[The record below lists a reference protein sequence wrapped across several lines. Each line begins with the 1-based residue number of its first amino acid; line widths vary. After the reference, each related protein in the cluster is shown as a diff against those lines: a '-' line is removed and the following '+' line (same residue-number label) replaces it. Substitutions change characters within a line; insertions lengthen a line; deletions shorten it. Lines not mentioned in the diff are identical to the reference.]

1 MVYLSFKT
9 TEVCDST
16 TVKMLTSIMLT
27 YIGPKKSGDDNY
39 FISRHFITYSSGNCE
54 IVQQPVDEEL
64 TSSDACFPKWLRCGH
79 DAHTTKDDIWHNLSS
94 QHFQFTFSIWLNQNV
109 LISLCKTMISF
120 ESVRLYKIVILT
132 ENVHISCFFP
142 VLTGWASS
150 TDKPHTLQAAILCHL
165 YVT

>member
-1 MVYLSFKT
+1 MFPVKNTSYLVLKNKRFTEVISKLLNKTGHGLLPFYSFLPLFVVYLFFKT

-64 TSSDACFPKWLRCGH
+64 TKFRCL
-79 DAHTTKDDIWHNLSS
+79 LSKMA
-94 QHFQFTFSIWLNQNV
+94 
-109 LISLCKTMISF
+109 SLW
-120 ESVRLYKIVILT
+120 
-132 ENVHISCFFP
+132 P
-142 VLTGWASS
+142 
-150 TDKPHTLQAAILCHL
+150 
-165 YVT
+165 

>member
-64 TSSDACFPKWLRCGH
+64 TRVQMLAFQNGFAVAMMRTQPK
-79 DAHTTKDDIWHNLSS
+79 TTFD
-94 QHFQFTFSIWLNQNV
+94 T
-109 LISLCKTMISF
+109 T
-120 ESVRLYKIVILT
+120 
-132 ENVHISCFFP
+132 
-142 VLTGWASS
+142 
-150 TDKPHTLQAAILCHL
+150 
-165 YVT
+165 

>member
-1 MVYLSFKT
+1 MVCCLFIHFFPFLWFYLFFKT

-64 TSSDACFPKWLRCGH
+64 TKFRCL
-79 DAHTTKDDIWHNLSS
+79 LSKMA
-94 QHFQFTFSIWLNQNV
+94 
-109 LISLCKTMISF
+109 SLW
-120 ESVRLYKIVILT
+120 
-132 ENVHISCFFP
+132 P
-142 VLTGWASS
+142 
-150 TDKPHTLQAAILCHL
+150 
-165 YVT
+165 